1 MAMQPYLPRAN
12 HLELQG
18 SGPPRASGPNHL
30 VKTLR
35 VFEAYTFA
43 VDLFA
48 SVFIGSHFGT
58 GSCGAFWEADD
69 QHGHTAVS
77 DRFDYRRHC
86 RDSDS
91 ARHYPRGNVEA
102 LADGLAELR
111 VSAWPLYLYR

>member
-1 MAMQPYLPRAN
+1 MMGRVSMAMQP
-12 HLELQG
+12 
-18 SGPPRASGPNHL
+18 SGPPKGTFANLLGPNHL

-69 QHGHTAVS
+69 QHGHTGVS
-77 DRFDYRRHC
+77 DRGDYRRHC

-91 ARHYPRGNVEA
+91 ARLYPRGTRDSDSAVEA
-102 LADGLAELR
+102 LADGLAE
-111 VSAWPLYLYR
+111 